1 MKKFLLLTLLL
12 TPLQAAFAQ
21 QSENNYPYRTYFEE
35 AYQANPAVPAGVLEA
50 VAYTN
55 TRIRHVDP
63 QVEEPGCTG
72 IPASYGVM
80 GLVLDGKNYFR
91 ENLNTVSAL
100 SSIPVQEIIN
110 NPRKN
115 ILAYASAF
123 QYHMS
128 LPDTNRQLSQK
139 IYNTLVRLSQIP
151 VKDNKIGNDFALNS
165 QIFDV
170 FVFLNNPVN
179 QAKYHFPKY
188 SFDLSNLFGENNLK
202 IFNSTRLFFAEESI
216 ENDNGCRYKS
226 LATKAV
232 CPDYNFAN
240 CNWVASPNYS
250 SRNGTAI
257 SALVMHTVQG
267 SYAGCISWFQNTSSQ
282 VSTQYV
288 VKSSNGQLC
297 QMVLEA
303 DKAWHAGTANPYTIG
318 YEHEGYVDDPQWYT
332 EAMYQSSAALSR
344 DICAAYGIKPI
355 RTFFRETLD
364 DGTQLDDGLHDL
376 GGETACTKIRG
387 HQHYPNQTHTDP
399 GVNWNWDYYYKLMN
413 NTTPVIN
420 YTSATGSFYDTGG
433 SGANYSNDERKFWLI
448 QPAGGASSITLTF
461 SSFNVEANWD
471 FLYIYDGTNEFAPLI
486 GRYNTVA
493 PTTITT
499 TGGALFIEWR
509 SDCATTAS
517 GWSATWTSVQPD
529 IVAPT
534 TSASVTGTW
543 QTQDFTANF
552 TDTDNAGG
560 SGIEKRF
567 YQVLE
572 FDGNEWH
579 ANASRG
585 FFGDNFDSYVSS
597 VWSVPAAGGTWVVNN
612 GYLIQTDSSVNNT
625 NIYAALNQGLSNRY
639 LYDFNVKIDPATS
652 GTNQHR
658 FGLHFYCDN
667 ASLSNRGNSYFIF
680 FRQETSKLEFYRVE
694 NDVFSQMFVI
704 NNVVT
709 NFGQWY
715 NIKVIHDRITGK
727 ISVYRDNILLG
738 VWTDPNPL
746 TTTANHFSFRTGH
759 SKVYIGE
766 IKVYRSRYPSV
777 TVTVGA
783 DPAKDIRFQN
793 PDPATFCAKV
803 KSIVNDAAGNLSAID
818 YYNINVDWSPPL
830 CAPVNDGTGSD
841 ISTTSS
847 LNTLSANWPASTD
860 VNSGISKYWYAI
872 GTSQGAT
879 DIVSWTDNALNT
891 SVTRSGLTLTDGQ
904 TYYFSIK
911 TVNGAGLQTICS
923 SDGVT
928 VNTTTSVA
936 EQDNDQVARVYPNPF
951 NENTSISF
959 YVSCKQKIRLTITD
973 LLGREILIADEVY
986 AEGEHKI
993 NINSKKLN
1001 LSKGVFILK
1010 LFYDKKTDTSL
1021 LIKY

>member
-55 TRIRHVDP
+55 TRIRHVNP

>member
-1 MKKFLLLTLLL
+1 MKKFLLLIVILI
-12 TPLQAAFAQ
+12 PLSAAFAQ
-21 QSENNYPYRTYFEE
+21 QSENNYPYRQYFEE
-35 AYQANPAVPAGVLEA
+35 AYQLNPAVPAGVLEA

-55 TRIRHVDP
+55 TRIRHINP

-91 ENLNTVSAL
+91 ENLITVSAL
-100 SSIPVQEIIN
+100 SSIPVLDIIN

-123 QYHMS
+123 QYRMT
-128 LPDTNRQLSQK
+128 LPDTSQQLSKK
-139 IYNTLVRLSQIP
+139 IYNTLVMLSEIP
-151 VKDNKIGNDFALNS
+151 VEDNKVGNDFALNS

-170 FVFLNNPVN
+170 FVFLNDPGN
-179 QAKYHFPKY
+179 QAKYNFPKY
-188 SFDLSNLFGENNLK
+188 SFDLSKLFGKNNLK
-202 IFNSTRLFFAEESI
+202 IFNSPRLFFAEESI

-226 LATKAV
+226 LGTKTT
-232 CPDYNFAN
+232 CPDYNFTN
-240 CNWVASPNYS
+240 CNWVTSPNYS

-303 DKAWHAGTANPYTIG
+303 NKAWHVGSANSYTIG

-344 DICAAYGIKPI
+344 DICAAYGINPL

-376 GGETACTKIRG
+376 GGVTACTKIRG
-387 HQHYPNQTHTDP
+387 HQHYPDQTHTDP
-399 GVNWNWDYYYKLMN
+399 GINWNWDYYYMLMN

-420 YTSATGSFYDTGG
+420 YTAASGSFYDTGG

-448 QPAGGASSITLTF
+448 QPAGGATSITLTF
-461 SSFNVEANWD
+461 TSFNVEADYD
-471 FLYIYDGTNEFAPLI
+471 FLYIYNGTNEFAPLI

-493 PTTITT
+493 PTTITI

-509 SDCATTAS
+509 SDCATTAA
-517 GWSATWTSVQPD
+517 GWAATWTSVQPD

-534 TSASVTGTW
+534 TVASVTGTW
-543 QTQDFTANF
+543 QTQDFTADF

-560 SGIEKRF
+560 SGIEKRY

-572 FDGNEWH
+572 YDGTEWH

-597 VWSVPAAGGTWVVNN
+597 VWSVPAAGGTWVVN
-612 GYLIQTDSSVNNT
+612 GGCLIQTDTSVNNT

-639 LYDFNVKIDPATS
+639 LYDFNVKMDPATC

-658 FGLHFYCDN
+658 FGIHFYCDN
-667 ASLSNRGNSYFIF
+667 GSLTNRGNSYFIF

-694 NDVFSQMFVI
+694 NDVFTQVFVI
-704 NNVVT
+704 NNIVT
-709 NFGQWY
+709 TLGQWY

-738 VWTDPNPL
+738 TWTDPNPL

-759 SKVYIGE
+759 SKVYFNE

-777 TVTVGA
+777 TITVGA
-783 DPAKDIRFQN
+783 SPTKDIRFQN
-793 PDPATFCAKV
+793 PNPATYGAKV

-818 YYNINVDWSPPL
+818 YYNINVDWTHPL
-830 CAPVNDGTGSD
+830 CTAVNDGTGND
-841 ISTTSS
+841 LSTTSS
-847 LNTLSANWPASTD
+847 LTTLSANWASSID
-860 VNSGISKYWYAI
+860 SNSGITKYWYAI

-879 DIVSWTDNALNT
+879 DVTSWTDNALNT
-891 SVTRSGLTLTDGQ
+891 SVTRTGLALTDGQ
-904 TYYFSIK
+904 SYYFSIK
-911 TVNGAGLQTICS
+911 TVNGAGLETICN

-928 VNTTTSVA
+928 VNTATAIDENVNNQII
-936 EQDNDQVARVYPNPF
+936 EVYPNPF
-951 NENTSISF
+951 NENTTLSF
-959 YVSCKQKIRLTITD
+959 YAKGEQRIKLTITD
-973 LLGREILIADEVY
+973 LLGREMLIADEVY
-986 AEGEHKI
+986 PEGKH
-993 NINSKKLN
+993 NVFINSNKLN

-1010 LFYDKKTDTSL
+1010 LLYDKTTEKRL